1 MGRTIF
7 IVGDVM
13 QPLTAPPRWMAVL
26 LSSDAIIKSVSPGS
40 ETFIGYGP
48 QDLVDQ
54 PVTRILADNS
64 AFEFPH
70 MLDAAK
76 KRGCWEGGL
85 VHLSRARE
93 LLEARG
99 SLTRLAGRD
108 NQDSGYLLVSSP
120 DMPGGA
126 RQESDS
132 EWVEASAR
140 LRRFAHD
147 LNNPLAVA
155 MGFAQLLA
163 LNAACSP
170 KIRADIDRVCS
181 ELKRIADTVE
191 NLRNYA
197 LLLEQKSCLHRTCGE
212 AAGCDDLKPAA
223 ALSGGSG
230 FADL

>member
-1 MGRTIF
+1 
-7 IVGDVM
+7 M
-13 QPLTAPPRWMAVL
+13 QPLTAPLRWLAVL
-26 LSSDAIIKSVSPGS
+26 LSSDAIIRSVSPGS
-40 ETFIGYGP
+40 ETFIGYPP

-54 PVTRILADNS
+54 PVTRILADDS

-76 KRGCWEGGL
+76 KWGYWEGGL

-93 LLEARG
+93 FLEARG

-108 NQDSGYLLVSSP
+108 NQDSAYLLISNP
-120 DMPGGA
+120 DMPGGV
-126 RQESDS
+126 RPEPDS
-132 EWVEASAR
+132 ELGEVSAR

-163 LNAACSP
+163 LNVACPP

-197 LLLEQKSCLHRTCGE
+197 LLLEERSGPKRTSGE
-212 AAGCDDLKPAA
+212 AAGCGDVNPAA

-230 FADL
+230 LADP